1 MSGVDDLFG
10 SDDEE
15 PQQRAA
21 SPAAAPKPTD
31 MKARL
36 AALAAAKKRERVSWV
51 ESSWAHG
58 CGMPRSPARLGAEVL
73 GAMQ

>member
-15 PQQRAA
+15 PQPLAQRAA
-21 SPAAAPKPTD
+21 SPAAAPKQD

-36 AALAAAKKRERVSWV
+36 AALAAAKKRERVSF
-51 ESSWAHG
+51 
-58 CGMPRSPARLGAEVL
+58 
-73 GAMQ
+73 